1 MKINSDIA
9 LPVLTYAWIIALSLL
24 SALTTYVNRLSSGQ
38 PLGSPY
44 AIFFLDVLYCQ
55 MAGLITYFLAI
66 SAGAEGLLTAA
77 LVSAGSHMGARLI
90 FAVEALVLNTIH
102 LHSVAKEDNTWQK

>member
-9 LPVLTYAWIIALSLL
+9 LPVLTYAWVIALSLL

-55 MAGLITYFLAI
+55 MAGLITYFFGHLGRCRRFI
-66 SAGAEGLLTAA
+66 NSCLGIGRL
-77 LVSAGSHMGARLI
+77 SHGRTLD
-90 FAVEALVLNTIH
+90 FCR
-102 LHSVAKEDNTWQK
+102 